1 MSGSGV
7 GVRICQVIFILSSTD
22 AAEPGQGDLWIA
34 YCESI
39 SVPCSASVFELAK
52 RGGVPAAEDEGGG
65 GWGVIGSWLS
75 PQTGSPVCRIKGTGF
90 QFSKPHHTSDAINK
104 VSSPNTARE
113 KCKSAPI

>member
-7 GVRICQVIFILSSTD
+7 CVRICQVIFILSSTD
-22 AAEPGQGDLWIA
+22 AAEPGQDDLCIA

-52 RGGVPAAEDEGGG
+52 RGGVPAAEDEGG
-65 GWGVIGSWLS
+65 VIGSWLS
-75 PQTGSPVCRIKGTGF
+75 PQTGSPGF
-90 QFSKPHHTSDAINK
+90 QFSKPHHTSDTINK

-113 KCKSAPI
+113 NCKSAPI